1 MSQYEAVV
9 LIPGREEEKEEYIML
24 VKCNVKYIV
33 RYEYL
38 VILAIK

>member
-9 LIPGREEEKEEYIML
+9 LIPGREEEEYIML